1 MVSTLI
7 LPERWIYQARD
18 YQLHGGAKFILT
30 PTANMMADGMTK
42 VVDKSKFFLCRN
54 FYMNIF

>member
-1 MVSTLI
+1 MMM
-7 LPERWIYQARD
+7 
-18 YQLHGGAKFILT
+18 
-30 PTANMMADGMTK
+30 TATTYVALGMTADGMTK